1 MTTMVRPARKSFREH
16 DCRRATAYD
25 TRMSAS
31 FPFNP
36 PTRVLMGPGPS
47 GAHPR
52 VLRAMT
58 APILG
63 HLDPEFLRIMD
74 ECRDMLRQVLRTGN
88 EVTLATPGTGT
99 SGMEAA
105 VMNLVEPGDKV
116 VVGICG
122 YFGERIAQM
131 AERAGGVVTRVNANW
146 GSPTD
151 LAGVEAAVKATGNVK
166 LVGVVHAETSTG
178 VQTPIEP
185 FAEVARAAGS
195 LLLVDCVTS
204 LGGVRV
210 DADRWGADAV
220 YSGTQ
225 KCLSAPPGVAPITM
239 SPRAW
244 AAVKAR
250 ETPCNSWYLDM
261 SLLEAY
267 WDNRRGYHH
276 TAPIS
281 MIYALHQ
288 ALALVLEEGLE
299 ARWAR
304 HERNGRSLQ
313 AGLEAMGL
321 VLHADEGYRLP
332 VLTTVRIPE
341 GVNDVDVRGALLRRH
356 GIEIGGGL
364 GDLRGKVWR
373 LGLMGESSNPG
384 NVLLALSSLGKILRE
399 QGFKADVG
407 GGISAATVRLQ
418 EA

>member
-1 MTTMVRPARKSFREH
+1 
-16 DCRRATAYD
+16 
-25 TRMSAS
+25 MSPIPT
-31 FPFNP
+31 FDP

-63 HLDPEFLRIMD
+63 HLDPEFLKIMD
-74 ECRDMLRQVLRTGN
+74 ECNQMLREVMRTGN
-88 EVTLATPGTGT
+88 RMTLATPGTGT

-105 VMNLVEPGDKV
+105 VMNLVEPGDRV
-116 VVGICG
+116 ICGICG
-122 YFGERIAQM
+122 YFGDRIAQM
-131 AERAGGVVTRVNANW
+131 AERAGGIVTRVQSRW

-151 LAGVEAAVKATGNVK
+151 AAAVEAAVKAAGNVK
-166 LVGVVHAETSTG
+166 LVSVVHAETSTG
-178 VQTPIEP
+178 AQTPIEP
-185 FAEVARAAGS
+185 FAAIARQAGA

-204 LGGVRV
+204 LGGVPV
-210 DADRWGADAV
+210 EADAWGADAV

-225 KCLSAPPGVAPITM
+225 KCLSAPPGMAPLTL
-239 SPRAW
+239 SPAAW
-244 AAVKAR
+244 DAVKAR
-250 ETPCNSWYLDM
+250 EVPCNSWYLDL

-267 WDNRRGYHH
+267 WDERRAYHH

-281 MIYALHQ
+281 MVYALHQ
-288 ALALVLEEGLE
+288 ALALVLDEGLE

-313 AGLEAMGL
+313 DGLEGLGL

-341 GVNDVDVRGALLRRH
+341 GVNDAEVRGALLKRH
-356 GIEIGGGL
+356 SIEIGGGL

-399 QGFKADVG
+399 QGFKADIRG
-407 GGISAATVRLQ
+407 ALTAAVARL
-418 EA
+418 EE

>member
-1 MTTMVRPARKSFREH
+1 MPNTAR
-16 DCRRATAYD
+16 
-25 TRMSAS
+25 
-31 FPFNP
+31 FNP
-36 PTRVLMGPGPS
+36 PSRILMGPGPS

-52 VLRAMT
+52 VLQAMT

-74 ECRDMLRQVLRTGN
+74 ECNDMLRDVMGTANRI
-88 EVTLATPGTGT
+88 TLATPGTGT

-122 YFGERIAQM
+122 YFGERIAVM
-131 AERAGGVVTRVNANW
+131 AERAGGAVTRVQAPW

-151 LAGVEAAVKATGNVK
+151 FAAVESAVRAAGNVK
-166 LVGVVHAETSTG
+166 VIAIVHAETSTG
-178 VQTPIEP
+178 VLTPVEP
-185 FAEVARAAGS
+185 FAKLAREHGA

-204 LGGVRV
+204 LGGVPVTV
-210 DADRWGADAV
+210 DAWGADAV

-225 KCLSAPPGVAPITM
+225 KCLSAPPGMAPLTM

-244 AAVKAR
+244 DAIKAR
-250 ETPCNSWYLDM
+250 EVPCNSWYLDL

-267 WDNRRGYHH
+267 WDERRAYHH

-281 MIYALHQ
+281 MVYALHE
-288 ALALVLEEGLE
+288 ALALVLDEGLE
-299 ARWAR
+299 TRWAR
-304 HERNGRSLQ
+304 HERNGRALQ

-321 VLHADEGYRLP
+321 VLHADAGYRLP

-341 GVNDVDVRGALLRRH
+341 GVNDAEVRGALLNRNS
-356 GIEIGGGL
+356 IEIGGGL

-373 LGLMGESSNPG
+373 IGLMGQSSTPG
-384 NVLLALSSLGKILRE
+384 NVLLAFNALGRALRE
-399 QGFKADVG
+399 QGFKADIRAAVQ
-407 GGISAATVRLQ
+407 AATLGLG
-418 EA
+418 A

>member
-1 MTTMVRPARKSFREH
+1 
-16 DCRRATAYD
+16 
-25 TRMSAS
+25 MSPIPT
-31 FPFNP
+31 FDP

-63 HLDPEFLRIMD
+63 HLDPEFLKIMD
-74 ECRDMLRQVLRTGN
+74 ECNQMLREVMRTEN
-88 EVTLATPGTGT
+88 RMTLATPGTGT

-105 VMNLVEPGDKV
+105 VMNLVQPGDKV
-116 VVGICG
+116 ICGICG
-122 YFGERIAQM
+122 YFGDRIAQM
-131 AERAGGVVTRVNANW
+131 AERAGGIVTRVQSNW

-151 LAGVEAAVKATGNVK
+151 ASAVEAAVKAAGNVK
-166 LVGVVHAETSTG
+166 LVSVVHAETSTG
-178 VQTPIEP
+178 AQTPIEP
-185 FAEVARAAGS
+185 FAAIARQAGA

-204 LGGVRV
+204 LGGVPV
-210 DADRWGADAV
+210 EADAWGADAV

-225 KCLSAPPGVAPITM
+225 KCLSAPPGMAPLTL
-239 SPRAW
+239 SPAAW
-244 AAVKAR
+244 DAVKAR
-250 ETPCNSWYLDM
+250 EVPCNSWYLDL

-267 WDNRRGYHH
+267 WDERRAYHH

-281 MIYALHQ
+281 MVYALHQ
-288 ALALVLEEGLE
+288 ALALVLDEGLE

-304 HERNGRSLQ
+304 HERNGRALQ
-313 AGLEAMGL
+313 DGLEGMGL
-321 VLHADEGYRLP
+321 VLHADAGYRLP

-341 GVNDVDVRGALLRRH
+341 GVNDAEVRGALLKRH
-356 GIEIGGGL
+356 SIEIGGGL

-399 QGFKADVG
+399 HGFKADIHG
-407 GGISAATVRLQ
+407 ALSAAVARL
-418 EA
+418 EG

>member
-1 MTTMVRPARKSFREH
+1 MPNTAR
-16 DCRRATAYD
+16 
-25 TRMSAS
+25 
-31 FPFNP
+31 FNP
-36 PTRVLMGPGPS
+36 PTRILMGPGPS

-52 VLRAMT
+52 VLQAMT

-74 ECRDMLRQVLRTGN
+74 ECNDMLRDVMGTANRI
-88 EVTLATPGTGT
+88 TLATPGTGT

-122 YFGERIAQM
+122 YFGERIAVM
-131 AERAGGVVTRVNANW
+131 AERAGGAVTRVQAPW

-151 LAGVEAAVKATGNVK
+151 FAAVESAVRAAGNVK
-166 LVGVVHAETSTG
+166 VIAIVHAETSTG
-178 VQTPIEP
+178 VLTPVEP
-185 FAEVARAAGS
+185 FAKLAREHGA

-204 LGGVRV
+204 LGGVPVTV
-210 DADRWGADAV
+210 DAWGADAV

-225 KCLSAPPGVAPITM
+225 KCLSAPPGMAPLTM

-244 AAVKAR
+244 DAIKAR
-250 ETPCNSWYLDM
+250 EVPCNSWYLDL

-267 WDNRRGYHH
+267 WDERRAYHH

-281 MIYALHQ
+281 MVYALHE
-288 ALALVLEEGLE
+288 ALALVLDEGLE
-299 ARWAR
+299 TRWAR
-304 HERNGRSLQ
+304 HERNGRALQ

-321 VLHADEGYRLP
+321 VLHADAGYRLP

-341 GVNDVDVRGALLRRH
+341 GVNDAEVRGALLNRNS
-356 GIEIGGGL
+356 IEIGGGL

-373 LGLMGESSNPG
+373 IGLMGESSTPG
-384 NVLLALSSLGKILRE
+384 NVLLALNALGRALRE
-399 QGFKADVG
+399 QGFKADIRAAVQ
-407 GGISAATVRLQ
+407 AATLGLG
-418 EA
+418 A

>member
-1 MTTMVRPARKSFREH
+1 
-16 DCRRATAYD
+16 
-25 TRMSAS
+25 MSPIPT
-31 FPFNP
+31 FDP

-63 HLDPEFLRIMD
+63 HLDPEFLKIMD
-74 ECRDMLRQVLRTGN
+74 ECNQMLREVMRTEN
-88 EVTLATPGTGT
+88 RMTLATPGTGT

-105 VMNLVEPGDKV
+105 VMNLVQPGDKV
-116 VVGICG
+116 ICGICG
-122 YFGERIAQM
+122 YFGDRIAQM
-131 AERAGGVVTRVNANW
+131 AERAGGIVTRVQSNW

-151 LAGVEAAVKATGNVK
+151 ASAVEAAVKAAGNVK
-166 LVGVVHAETSTG
+166 LVSVVHAETSTG
-178 VQTPIEP
+178 AQTPIEP
-185 FAEVARAAGS
+185 FAAIARQAGA

-204 LGGVRV
+204 LGGVPV
-210 DADRWGADAV
+210 EADAWGADAV

-225 KCLSAPPGVAPITM
+225 KCLSAPPGMAPLTL
-239 SPRAW
+239 SPAAW
-244 AAVKAR
+244 DAVKAR
-250 ETPCNSWYLDM
+250 EVPCNSWYLDL

-267 WDNRRGYHH
+267 WDERRAYHH

-281 MIYALHQ
+281 MVYALHQ
-288 ALALVLEEGLE
+288 ALALVLDEGLE

-304 HERNGRSLQ
+304 HERNGRALQ
-313 AGLEAMGL
+313 DGLEGMGL
-321 VLHADEGYRLP
+321 VLHADAGYRLP

-341 GVNDVDVRGALLRRH
+341 GVNDAEVRGALLKRH
-356 GIEIGGGL
+356 SIEIGGGL

-399 QGFKADVG
+399 QGFKADIHG
-407 GGISAATVRLQ
+407 ALSAAVARL
-418 EA
+418 EG

>member
-1 MTTMVRPARKSFREH
+1 
-16 DCRRATAYD
+16 
-25 TRMSAS
+25 
-31 FPFNP
+31 
-36 PTRVLMGPGPS
+36 
-47 GAHPR
+47 
-52 VLRAMT
+52 MT

-63 HLDPEFLRIMD
+63 HLDPEFLKIMD
-74 ECRDMLRQVLRTGN
+74 ESRTMLREVLRTSN

-116 VVGICG
+116 VCGICG
-122 YFGERIAQM
+122 YFGDRIAQM
-131 AERAGGVVTRVNANW
+131 AERAGGIVTRVTTNW

-151 LAGVEAAVKATGNVK
+151 ADAVRAAVQQAGNVK
-166 LVGVVHAETSTG
+166 MVSVVHAETSTG

-185 FAEVARAAGS
+185 FAAIARAAGA

-210 DADRWGADAV
+210 EADAWGADAI

-244 AAVKAR
+244 DAVKAR

-267 WDNRRGYHH
+267 WDGRRSYHH

-288 ALALVLEEGLE
+288 ALSLVLEEGLD

-304 HERNGRSLQ
+304 HERNGRALQ
-313 AGLEAMGL
+313 AGLEGLGL

-341 GVNDVDVRGALLRRH
+341 GVNDAEVRGALLKRH
-356 GIEIGGGL
+356 NIEIGGGL

-373 LGLMGESSNPG
+373 IGLMGESSSPG
-384 NVLLALSSLGKILRE
+384 NVFLALNSLGKILRE
-399 QGFKADVG
+399 QGFAADVG
-407 GGISAATVRLQ
+407 GGVTAATTRL
-418 EA
+418 AGV

>member
-1 MTTMVRPARKSFREH
+1 MPNTAR
-16 DCRRATAYD
+16 
-25 TRMSAS
+25 
-31 FPFNP
+31 FNP
-36 PTRVLMGPGPS
+36 PTRILMGPGPS

-52 VLRAMT
+52 VLQAMT

-74 ECRDMLRQVLRTGN
+74 ECNDMLRDVMGTANRI
-88 EVTLATPGTGT
+88 TLATPGTGT

-122 YFGERIAQM
+122 YFGERIAVM
-131 AERAGGVVTRVNANW
+131 AERAGGAVTRVQAPW

-151 LAGVEAAVKATGNVK
+151 FAAVESAVRAAGNVK
-166 LVGVVHAETSTG
+166 VIAIVHAETSTG
-178 VQTPIEP
+178 VLTPVEP
-185 FAEVARAAGS
+185 FAKLAREHGA

-204 LGGVRV
+204 LGGVPVTV
-210 DADRWGADAV
+210 DAWGADAV

-225 KCLSAPPGVAPITM
+225 KCLSAPPGMAPLTM

-244 AAVKAR
+244 DAIKAR
-250 ETPCNSWYLDM
+250 EVPCNSWYLDL

-267 WDNRRGYHH
+267 WDERRAYHH

-281 MIYALHQ
+281 MVYALHE
-288 ALALVLEEGLE
+288 ALALVLDEGLE
-299 ARWAR
+299 TRWAR
-304 HERNGRSLQ
+304 HERNGRALQ

-341 GVNDVDVRGALLRRH
+341 GVNDVQVRGALLNRNS
-356 GIEIGGGL
+356 IEIGGGL

-373 LGLMGESSNPG
+373 IGLMGESSTPG
-384 NVLLALSSLGKILRE
+384 NVLLVLNSLGRILRE
-399 QGFKADVG
+399 QGFKADIRAAVE
-407 GGISAATVRLQ
+407 AATVRLG
-418 EA
+418 A